1 VIANCDRALLEQ
13 STRIEMEAP
22 LGLIRAVA
30 DLENGRNSV
39 IANENCIERPQA
51 DRIERVRDLF
61 DHRENYLDRRQ
72 LDIRLRT
79 ETVSRVVEG
88 RSYNDILDIGC
99 GDGSISTPLL
109 SSKCHLT
116 LLDISTQML
125 ERARSRVPTDLLSH
139 VKVVNQNFMEAPFEE
154 GTFDLVIC
162 VGVLAHVPSP
172 SEVVAKIVSI
182 LKPGGTLILECT
194 DAFHLMGR
202 INRLSNAIAW
212 YFKPPQYKPNLL
224 SAKAILSMAENE
236 GLKLTSSFRYSLP
249 LPGVGRL
256 FSAAGIYRMTRFMFG
271 DVMRNHNRWFGN
283 QFIYCFVRP

>member
-1 VIANCDRALLEQ
+1 
-13 STRIEMEAP
+13 M
-22 LGLIRAVA
+22 
-30 DLENGRNSV
+30 

-79 ETVSRVVEG
+79 ETVSRLVEG
-88 RSYNDILDIGC
+88 RSYNEILDIGC

-212 YFKPPQYKPNLL
+212 HFRPPQYKPNLL
-224 SAKAILSMAENE
+224 SAKAILSMTENE

-256 FSAAGIYRMTRFMFG
+256 FSAPGIYRMTRFMFG
-271 DVMRNHNRWFGN
+271 DVTHNHNRWFGN

>member
-1 VIANCDRALLEQ
+1 
-13 STRIEMEAP
+13 M
-22 LGLIRAVA
+22 
-30 DLENGRNSV
+30 

-79 ETVSRVVEG
+79 ETVSRLVEG
-88 RSYNDILDIGC
+88 RSYNEILDIGC

-212 YFKPPQYKPNLL
+212 HFRPPQYKPNLL
-224 SAKAILSMAENE
+224 SAKAILSMTENE

-256 FSAAGIYRMTRFMFG
+256 FSAPGIYRMTRFMFG
-271 DVMRNHNRWFGN
+271 DVMHNHNRWFGN

>member
-1 VIANCDRALLEQ
+1 
-13 STRIEMEAP
+13 ME
-22 LGLIRAVA
+22 GK
-30 DLENGRNSV
+30 SV
-39 IANENCIERPQA
+39 IANESCIERPQA
-51 DRIERVRDLF
+51 DRIDRVRDLF
-61 DHRENYLDRRQ
+61 DRRENYLDRRQ
-72 LDIRLRT
+72 LDIRLRM
-79 ETVSRVVEG
+79 ETVSRLVEG
-88 RSYNDILDIGC
+88 KSFEEILDIGC

-109 SSKCHLT
+109 TSRRRLT

-125 ERARSRVPTDLLSH
+125 SRAQSRVPIDLLSR

-154 GTFDLVIC
+154 RTFDLVIC
-162 VGVLAHVPSP
+162 VGVLAHVASP
-172 SEVVAKIVSI
+172 SEVVAKVVSI

-202 INRLSNAIAW
+202 INRLSNAVAW
-212 YFKPPQYKPNLL
+212 HFRPPKYEPNLL
-224 SAKAILSMAENE
+224 SAKAIFRMAEKE

-271 DVMRNHNRWFGN
+271 DVMRNQNRWLGN

>member
-1 VIANCDRALLEQ
+1 
-13 STRIEMEAP
+13 ME
-22 LGLIRAVA
+22 G
-30 DLENGRNSV
+30 NSV
-39 IANENCIERPQA
+39 IANESCIERPQA
-51 DRIERVRDLF
+51 DRIDRVRDLF

-79 ETVSRVVEG
+79 ETVSRLVEG
-88 RSYNDILDIGC
+88 KNYNEILDIGC

-109 SSKCHLT
+109 TSRCHLT

-125 ERARSRVPTDLLSH
+125 SRARSRVPIDLSSH

-154 GTFDLVIC
+154 ATFDLVIC

-194 DAFHLMGR
+194 DAFHFMGR
-202 INRLSNAIAW
+202 INRLSNALAW
-212 YFKPPQYKPNLL
+212 HFNPPKYKPNLL
-224 SAKAILSMAENE
+224 SAKVTLRIAENE

-256 FSAAGIYRMTRFMFG
+256 FSPAGLYRTTRFMFG
-271 DVMRNHNRWFGN
+271 DVMRNHNQWLGN